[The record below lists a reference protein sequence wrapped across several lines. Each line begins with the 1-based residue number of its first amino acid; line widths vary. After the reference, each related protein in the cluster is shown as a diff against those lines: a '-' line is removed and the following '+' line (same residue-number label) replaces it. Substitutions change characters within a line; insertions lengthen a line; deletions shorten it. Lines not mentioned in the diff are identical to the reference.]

1 MSYFYGPVPS
11 RRLGLSLGVDL
22 FSSSKKT
29 CSFDCLYCQLG
40 GSDKKVIR
48 RFSCINFTKFKK
60 ELRKAAE
67 DNPKIDYIT
76 ISGSG
81 EPTLHRGLGKIISA
95 IKKITQNKY
104 PVCVITNSS
113 FLYRREVR
121 EELREASLIVPSLDA
136 AFSKTFHKINRPH
149 KGVTFEKIIEGLIK
163 LRKEFRGEIW
173 LEIMLAGGI
182 NDSKKEAERFR
193 EIIKKIKPDK
203 VQLNLP
209 VRPAEA
215 DVALPGNARLKE
227 IKKIIAEST
236 EVVLDFHPK
245 IRERHALGDLPRAI
259 LKFLRVRPAR
269 LKDLKESLT
278 ANSNEIS
285 KQLRLLLSD
294 KRIKERIY
302 KGSKYFTIND

>member
-22 FSSSKKT
+22 FFSSKKI

-40 GSDKKVIR
+40 ESDKKVIR
-48 RFSCINFTKFKK
+48 RFSCINFAKFKR
-60 ELRKAAE
+60 ELRETVK
-67 DNPKIDYIT
+67 DSPKIDYIT
-76 ISGSG
+76 VSGSG
-81 EPTLHRGLGKIISA
+81 EPTLHKGLDKVIAA

-121 EELREASLIVPSLDA
+121 EELREASLIIPSLDA
-136 AFSKTFHKINRPH
+136 ACSKTFYKINRPH
-149 KGVTFEKIIEGLIK
+149 KGVTFEKIIDGLIK

-182 NDSKKEAERFR
+182 NDSKKEAEEFR

-215 DVALPGNARLKE
+215 EVALPGNARLKE
-227 IKKIIAEST
+227 IKKIIAESA

-245 IRERHALGDLPRAI
+245 RREKHALGDLPRVI

-278 ANSNEIS
+278 VNSNEIA
-285 KQLRLLLSD
+285 KQLRLLLS
-294 KRIKERIY
+294 KKCIKERIY